1 MLGKGRFL
9 EGYAGKRKNSQP
21 IKYQKRLAPDTRTKW
36 EYAPDL
42 TKVERDRMLDRHIN
56 APSLRRLSM
65 ALKMGSENNGMYLT
79 QPGTTLR
86 QTWAAH
92 LNHPLDILQA
102 SIDTMTEERIQ
113 NVPHVKGQLIIPGVE
128 DCFLSKHF
136 CRLWW
141 KTCYDTFVREV
152 HVVKRVVVNKK
163 LELCRKACRNWWI
176 FVLYKRRQEKEH
188 KRIADIM
195 NKLNSEK
202 DYKFKQWVATMIQE
216 WHNVARESAE
226 HYRWQVSLYRLSW
239 NMKTWKEKTMLSKWA
254 KTKAV
259 RLFRQLNKSIQKWSR
274 VEKCRR
280 FITWK
285 ENAEKMSIKLYRD
298 WRHKTIRALFYR
310 WQRNAEDQ
318 KVKRERVAY
327 AMSRLPLAF
336 EVEED
341 EKAVQPT
348 TAAAVVEALEK
359 VVAMDMSSLSVET
372 FGPGAIEL
380 GKKIRRRVQ
389 LAHFRLWY
397 DNMRHIRKQR
407 IEYRKSFFCRCTHCE
422 FADSVPEAPVKKNP
436 TKRIIKGILKKS
448 NRRTKTWKKPRKKL
462 PHCHSCHT
470 SSCAVPCPPTCL
482 YLVEKK
488 RMRENWEFI
497 KI

>member
-1 MLGKGRFL
+1 MLERGRFL
-9 EGYAGKRKNSQP
+9 ESYAEKRTNSQLIKYGKPLVAKNP
-21 IKYQKRLAPDTRTKW
+21 IKW
-36 EYAPDL
+36 HYAPDL
-42 TKVERDRMLDRHIN
+42 TEEERDKMLDRHIN
-56 APSLRRLSM
+56 APSLRRLSL
-65 ALKMGSENNGMYLT
+65 ALKMGSEKNGIYLT

-86 QTWAAH
+86 QTWATH
-92 LNHPLDILQA
+92 LDHPLDILQT
-102 SIDTMTEERIQ
+102 SIDMMTEERVQ
-113 NVPHVKGQLIIPGVE
+113 NVPCIEGQLIIPGVE
-128 DCFLSKHF
+128 DCFLSKYF
-136 CRLWW
+136 CRIWW
-141 KTCYDTFVREV
+141 KTCHDTFVRV
-152 HVVKRVVVNKK
+152 IQVVKRVVVNKK
-163 LELCRKACRNWWI
+163 MELCRKACRNWWI
-176 FVLYKRRQEKEH
+176 FVMYKRRQEKEH
-188 KRIADIM
+188 KRIVDIM

-202 DYKFKQWVATMIQE
+202 NYKFKQWVATMMRE
-216 WHNVARESAE
+216 WHVVARESAE
-226 HYRWQVSLYRLSW
+226 HYRWQVSVYRLSW
-239 NMKTWKEKTMLSKWA
+239 NLKTWKEKTMLSKWA

-259 RLFRQLNKSIQKWSR
+259 RLFRRLNKTIQKWSS

-298 WRHKTIRALFYR
+298 WRHKTIKALFYR

-336 EVEED
+336 ELEED

-348 TAAAVVEALEK
+348 TTAAVVAALEK
-359 VVAMDMSSLSVET
+359 VVTIDMSSLSVET
-372 FGPGAIEL
+372 FGPGAVEL

-389 LAHFRLWY
+389 LAHFHLWY
-397 DNMRHIRKQR
+397 ANMRRIQKQR
-407 IEYRKSFFCRCTHCE
+407 VEYRKSFLCRCAHCE
-422 FADSVPEAPVKKNP
+422 FLGSVSKTQEETKP
-436 TKRIIKGILKKS
+436 TRRSIKGILKKS
-448 NRRTKTWKKPRKKL
+448 NRRTKPRKKPRRKL
-462 PHCHSCHT
+462 QHCHSCHT